1 MKKLITSILSVF
13 LLTSAAYSFDRPSIS
28 IGGST
33 TAAYFSTSAHEV
45 EASEK
50 SEEVDGA
57 ALGGYVSVFAEI
69 TLADRLSIGVSFV
82 PEDLETETVE
92 TKQTDGGSS
101 VTNTIKASLEDMTTV
116 YASIL
121 VTDNLYLKFGA
132 VTLDLV
138 TQENLGTGSAYGN
151 TDLDGDTF
159 GVGYNME
166 MDNGVFFRAEA
177 MRTNLGGVSL
187 TSTSNSDNKIV
198 LSDVEGVNAS
208 IMIGKKF

>member
-50 SEEVDGA
+50 SEEDDGA